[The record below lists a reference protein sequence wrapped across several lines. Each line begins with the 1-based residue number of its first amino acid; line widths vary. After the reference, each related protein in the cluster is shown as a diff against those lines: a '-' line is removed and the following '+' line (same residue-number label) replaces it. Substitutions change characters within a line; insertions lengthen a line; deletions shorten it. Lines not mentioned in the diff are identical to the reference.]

1 MLVTL
6 SDRTTGQVLGQISKA
21 DLTVIQEILEEET
34 ESDVDYYI
42 QETALELLSQAGLSP
57 DGHLLLTKALGD
69 HADLEFGWETPLE
82 TSTGLKGNITT
93 EGGSRP
99 AVGLAVEARF
109 GSERYWTFTREDGS
123 FELLLPDESRTYN
136 VRVAVIGD
144 KEIWADQLDA
154 EAGEVSRLGELP
166 LEYMVEQG

>member
-1 MLVTL
+1 MVTL
-6 SDRTTGQVLGQISKA
+6 SDRTTGHVLGQISKA

-69 HADLEFGWETPLE
+69 HADLEFGWEIVLE
-82 TSTGLKGNITT
+82 SNTGLKGSIST
-93 EGGSRP
+93 EGASRP
-99 AVGLAVEARF
+99 AVGLAVEAKF
-109 GSERYWTFTREDGS
+109 GKERYWTFTREDGS
-123 FELLLPDESRTYN
+123 FQLMLPNESRTYN

-154 EAGEVSRLGELP
+154 EAGEISRLGDLP